1 MRKIIPLI
9 ICGLLILGC
18 EDKKEES
25 LDCAGVDGGTAEMDI
40 CGECVG
46 GDTGNTP
53 CCQGI
58 SVGSESSNCESMN
71 CEGLDPENRVLCE
84 IGYNAVCDDAPI
96 HFYFADSLPSNY
108 SGPDSNWVWE
118 DWVTI
123 SASIFKGEIF
133 PILGA
138 YEFYYF
144 LVNMDDFNEDDEVN
158 LQCVNATTTVG
169 LFDQNSFTGI
179 NGFQERANGWRVPIF
194 ASTIAGDEACCFGN
208 CWNPPGGGNFDI
220 PENCVL
226 DAMKSQVYHE
236 YHHIMSM
243 HQMLNNYKANTVVDG
258 SSEPD
263 YYGPWFG
270 EGAAIIF
277 PYLMGAGGGRDVLE
291 GTMNELL
298 QEIKADESLDFEC
311 FKSWET
317 PCPDNIFYS
326 PVLIVAYMA
335 YKSSWQIAMVDC
347 FRAMGLQQHPG
358 DFDQLLL
365 SLVGKNENDFLN
377 EALDFF
383 RLESTTTYTLMP
395 PDLPVDQILSPP
407 QLLTLD

>member
-71 CEGLDPENRVLCE
+71 CESLDPENRVLCE

-144 LVNMDDFNEDDEVN
+144 LVNMDDFNGSTFGRFN
-158 LQCVNATTTVG
+158 
-169 LFDQNSFTGI
+169 F
-179 NGFQERANGWRVPIF
+179 IF
-194 ASTIAGDEACCFGN
+194 HCYRE
-208 CWNPPGGGNFDI
+208 
-220 PENCVL
+220 
-226 DAMKSQVYHE
+226 KS
-236 YHHIMSM
+236 
-243 HQMLNNYKANTVVDG
+243 
-258 SSEPD
+258 
-263 YYGPWFG
+263 
-270 EGAAIIF
+270 II
-277 PYLMGAGGGRDVLE
+277 
-291 GTMNELL
+291 
-298 QEIKADESLDFEC
+298 
-311 FKSWET
+311 
-317 PCPDNIFYS
+317 
-326 PVLIVAYMA
+326 
-335 YKSSWQIAMVDC
+335 
-347 FRAMGLQQHPG
+347 
-358 DFDQLLL
+358 
-365 SLVGKNENDFLN
+365 
-377 EALDFF
+377 
-383 RLESTTTYTLMP
+383 
-395 PDLPVDQILSPP
+395 
-407 QLLTLD
+407 